1 MYRSRDWKILSD
13 PLDQEV
19 HHERSGQTICIKYKQ
34 NKTKYFIPKFDKNLG
49 CYRLPPLKEISS
61 PRFGEARKKEGFGL
75 PRWLPPLKE
84 TFVGSL
90 GDEG

>member
-1 MYRSRDWKILSD
+1 VKFQLT
-13 PLDQEV
+13 Q
-19 HHERSGQTICIKYKQ
+19 Q
-34 NKTKYFIPKFDKNLG
+34 NKNKIFTPKFDKILG

-61 PRFGEARKKEGFGL
+61 PRLERLERKKGFEF

-90 GDEG
+90 GPWVQPDTPWS

>member
-1 MYRSRDWKILSD
+1 VKISINI
-13 PLDQEV
+13 
-19 HHERSGQTICIKYKQ
+19 T
-34 NKTKYFIPKFDKNLG
+34 KTKTKISLQNLVKNLR

-90 GDEG
+90 GLWVQSDTPWS

>member
-1 MYRSRDWKILSD
+1 VKFQSIPAK
-13 PLDQEV
+13 Q
-19 HHERSGQTICIKYKQ
+19 KQ
-34 NKTKYFIPKFDKNLG
+34 NFIPKFDKNLG

-84 TFVGSL
+84 SFVGRL
-90 GDEG
+90 GPWVQTGTPGV